1 MTPAGNS
8 ANVKIIFALT
18 LIHFTGDFYV
28 SFITPL
34 LPVFTDRFALSLAQ
48 VGLLTG
54 LARVLGFVVQPPVGY
69 LADRYPT
76 RFFVLGGPLL
86 AMVSICLTGLAPSF
100 AVLLGLVAAGSI
112 GSSMFHPPSAA
123 MVATFAGRQFGLCM
137 SIFNMGGTLSF
148 GIGPLFITWLV
159 GAFGLAATPYSILIG
174 LPALVFLFAVVPVPQ
189 AEGFTDLGLA
199 GSLRQAF
206 GDCWRPVA
214 IVWAIMTLR
223 AFVSQSFL
231 TYLPIWAAREGHSLT
246 SVGVIVACYT
256 IAGALSGVVAGHL
269 SDRIGFKPIFYAA
282 HLLAVP
288 SIYLLL
294 LIPGFW
300 VYINTFCVGFFLLA
314 TLPVGLA
321 LAQRIAPK
329 GKSMVSSLMMGLSW
343 GVGGML
349 TPVTGT
355 LADAFGIR
363 PVLLAVA
370 LVSLATMIL
379 VRFLPEP
386 RDGLACGG

>member
-1 MTPAGNS
+1 MTPANDKT
-8 ANVKIIFALT
+8 NVKLIFALT

-34 LPVFTDRFALSLAQ
+34 LPVFTDKFALTLAE

-69 LADRYPT
+69 LADHYRT

-86 AMVSICLTGLAPSF
+86 AMVSICLTGIAPSF
-100 AVLLGLVAAGSI
+100 GVLLVLVAAGSV

-123 MVATFAGRQFGLCM
+123 MVSTFAGRHFGLCM

-159 GAFGLAATPYSILIG
+159 AAHGLGAMPYSLLVG
-174 LPALVFLFAVVPVPQ
+174 LPAMAFLVAVVPAPE
-189 AEGFTDLGLA
+189 AEGFKDLGLV
-199 GSLRQAF
+199 GSLREAF
-206 GDCWRPVA
+206 GDCWKPVA
-214 IVWAIMTLR
+214 IVWVIMTLR

-231 TYLPIWAAREGHSLT
+231 TYLPIWAAREGHSLA
-246 SVGVIVACYT
+246 SVGIIVACYT

-269 SDRIGFKPIFYAA
+269 SDRIGYKPIFYAA

-294 LIPGFW
+294 LVPGKW
-300 VYINTFCVGFFLLA
+300 VYLNTFLTGFFLLA

-329 GKSMVSSLMMGLSW
+329 GKSMVSSLMMGFSW

-349 TPVTGT
+349 TPVTGS
-355 LADAFGIR
+355 LADAYGIR

-370 LVSLATMIL
+370 LVSLATMVL
-379 VRFLPEP
+379 VRFLYEP
-386 RDGLACGG
+386 RNGRA